1 MQISKGRERE
11 MGIKIVL
18 LIVFF
23 AVMVGVGIY
32 SRRHAASVDGS
43 FWEGALPVRG
53 SPHLPMAHLISLL
66 SSS

>member
-1 MQISKGRERE
+1 MGNYFNTLKRNALKQISKGRERE

-32 SRRHAASVDGS
+32 S
-43 FWEGALPVRG
+43 
-53 SPHLPMAHLISLL
+53 
-66 SSS
+66 